1 MRIPVANFIDSSI
14 IDMSFVYL
22 TLSDKNQRL
31 LAENKIFFKPYKD
44 LKLPSNEINYSI
56 LEKTDRFQITLKS
69 RTFVKNVFL
78 SINSLNNFSDNYFDL
93 IPNKIKTV
101 FINKENE
108 LSKDVLR
115 KELKILT
122 LDQSYK

>member
-1 MRIPVANFIDSSI
+1 M
-14 IDMSFVYL
+14 
-22 TLSDKNQRL
+22 
-31 LAENKIFFKPYKD
+31 
-44 LKLPSNEINYSI
+44 
-56 LEKTDRFQITLKS
+56 EKTDRFQITLKS
-69 RTFVKNVFL
+69 KTFVKNVFL
-78 SINSLNNFSDNYFDL
+78 AINSLNNFSDNYFDL
-93 IPNKIKTV
+93 IPNKTKTV

>member
-1 MRIPVANFIDSSI
+1 MVFRNS
-14 IDMSFVYL
+14 Y
-22 TLSDKNQRL
+22 RL
-31 LAENKIFFKPYKD
+31 H
-44 LKLPSNEINYSI
+44 
-56 LEKTDRFQITLKS
+56 LKS
-69 RTFVKNVFL
+69 KTFIKDVFL

-93 IPNKIKTV
+93 IPNKTKTV

>member
-1 MRIPVANFIDSSI
+1 MLFKELIEIKT
-14 IDMSFVYL
+14 SF
-22 TLSDKNQRL
+22 T
-31 LAENKIFFKPYKD
+31 
-44 LKLPSNEINYSI
+44 
-56 LEKTDRFQITLKS
+56 
-69 RTFVKNVFL
+69 NV
-78 SINSLNNFSDNYFDL
+78 FDL
-93 IPNKIKTV
+93 IPNKTKTV